1 MDGRCPGSSG
11 RINILE
17 HAAHPHPRWAFVV
30 ILVVVLFLRLPFLN
44 QAIQGDDYYY
54 LAGAM
59 HAQIDPLHPT
69 HGRYVFAGEM
79 VEMRGHPHPPLNMWV
94 LGGLLAAF
102 GDIREIPFHAA
113 YALFSLLAA
122 GAMWRLARR
131 FSPAPLWATL
141 LFLATPAFV
150 INGNSLEADIP
161 FLALWMATAACY
173 VTAAD
178 RRSLA
183 LLLGAAALFAL
194 AALAAY
200 QAVVLVPI
208 LALYLLLHRPRWI
221 AGWAALAS
229 PAAVLAAWQI
239 FEKLTG
245 GAMPASVLSGHF
257 ESYGF
262 QALANKLDNAVA
274 LTVHSG
280 WLLFP
285 LLALAAFWRVPRRAR
300 VAVIALA
307 LAAAV
312 RLDPHPLFWLTFLCG
327 LFVILWCLATTARGH
342 NPDER
347 FLAAWVAIFFAA
359 ALLLFFAGSAR
370 YLLPMAAPV
379 ALLASRN
386 LRHRQRWLAAG
397 CVLQFLLSISLSV
410 MNYQHWDGYRDFVAS
425 LREEFAQRRVWVN
438 AEWGLR
444 YYAEAQGGLTLL
456 ANQPV
461 QPGEAVI
468 SSEICYP
475 MRYTTGGGELA
486 PLASRAITSA
496 LPFRLIGIG
505 AKAGYSTVT
514 LGYRPFD
521 ISWNPID
528 RVRAAAVVKRQP
540 ELSYLPMN
548 APQAEFQIS
557 SGVYDLEQ
565 GQWRWIGPRARFLMK
580 PPEQPAPLAA
590 TIYIPEQSPVRTV
603 TLAVDGQRVAAETVD
618 GPGSYTVRSP
628 GPARAAGDSASV
640 EILCDRGFSPE
651 GDLRELS
658 VILTAV
664 GFEPRPQ

>member
-1 MDGRCPGSSG
+1 M
-11 RINILE
+11 
-17 HAAHPHPRWAFVV
+17 V
-30 ILVVVLFLRLPFLN
+30 ILAVVLFLRLPFLN

-54 LAGAM
+54 LAGGM

-102 GDIREIPFHAA
+102 GDIREIPFHAV

-122 GAMWRLARR
+122 WAMWRLARR

-161 FLALWMATAACY
+161 FLAFWMATAACY
-173 VTAAD
+173 VTAVD
-178 RRSLA
+178 RQSGP
-183 LLLGAAALFAL
+183 LLLGAAMLFAL

-208 LALYLLLHRPRWI
+208 LAVYLLLHHARWI
-221 AGWAALAS
+221 PGWAALAS
-229 PAAVLAAWQI
+229 PAAVLAAWQL
-239 FEKLTG
+239 FEKLTS
-245 GAMPASVLSGHF
+245 GAMPAGVLAGHF

-285 LLALAAFWRVPRRAR
+285 LLALAAFWQVPRWAR

-312 RLDPHPLFWLTFLCG
+312 QLDPHPLFWFTFLCG
-327 LFVILWCLATTARGH
+327 LFVVLWCVVRTAEPRD
-342 NPDER
+342 PDEL

-359 ALLLFFAGSAR
+359 ALVLFFAGSAR

-386 LRHRQRWLAAG
+386 LSHRPRWLAAG
-397 CVLQFLLSISLSV
+397 CVVQFLLSLSLSV
-410 MNYQHWDGYRDFVAS
+410 VNYQHWDGYRDFVAS
-425 LREEFAQRRVWVN
+425 LREEFTQRRVWVN

-444 YYAEAQGGLTLL
+444 YYAEAEGGLTLL

-475 MRYTTGGGELA
+475 MRYTAGGGELA
-486 PLASRAITSA
+486 PLASREITSA
-496 LPFRLIGIG
+496 LPLRLIGIG
-505 AKAGYSTVT
+505 ARAGYSTVT

-521 ISWNPID
+521 TSWNPID
-528 RVRAAAVVKRQP
+528 RVRAAAVVERKP

-548 APQAEFQIS
+548 APQAHFQIV
-557 SGVYDLEQ
+557 SGVHDLEQ
-565 GQWRWIGPRARFLMK
+565 DQWRWIGPRARFLLK
-580 PPEQPAPLAA
+580 PPPAPAPVVA
-590 TIYIPEQSPVRTV
+590 VIYIPEQSPVRTV
-603 TLAVDGQRVAAETVD
+603 TLAVDGEQAARETVS

-628 GPARAAGDSASV
+628 RPLRVAGDSASV

-651 GDLRELS
+651 GDQRQLA

-664 GFEPRPQ
+664 GFESAPE